1 MLRRQLVTGLLMTIV
16 LTVLVGLLYP
26 LVVTGIAQ
34 VTMSKRANGSIVKVN
49 GKVVGSSLIGQN
61 FTDKDG
67 NALPQY
73 FQPRPSAA
81 GDGYDALASGG
92 LEPRPVEPEPHRQRA
107 RREHHDQDQP
117 VRDAEPIPT
126 ACRCRRP
133 TRTATT
139 ITDKAGNP
147 VYEKNKDGTY
157 VCDPNTVP
165 ERAMAYRELNGLA
178 PDAKVPVDAVT
189 ASASGLD
196 PQISVAN
203 ARLQAARVA
212 KGAQPHHAVVRN
224 LIDAHTAGAPAGV
237 PRGADCERARAQPR
251 PRSPQKS
258 VSGVAAATSASTSAP
273 RPASAR
279 RSRC

>member
-1 MLRRQLVTGLLMTIV
+1 MLRRQLLTGLLMTIV

-34 VTMSKRANGSIVKVN
+34 GLMSKRANGSIVKVN
-49 GKVVGSSLIGQN
+49 GKAVGSSLIGQN

-67 NALPQY
+67 NAIPKY

-81 GDGYDALASGG
+81 GNGYDALASAGSNLG
-92 LEPRPVEPEPHRQRA
+92 PSNPKLIGNVPGVSIDTPTNPFATPADPFCLPVQ
-107 RREHHDQDQP
+107 
-117 VRDAEPIPT
+117 
-126 ACRCRRP
+126 
-133 TRTATT
+133 ATDKNSNP
-139 ITDKAGNP
+139 ITDAAGNP

-165 ERAMAYRELNGLA
+165 ERAMAFRTLNGLA

-212 KGAQPHHAVVRN
+212 KARNVSEESVRA
-224 LIDAHTAGAPAGV
+224 LIDAHTQGRAWGFLGEQTVNVLELNLALD
-237 PRGADCERARAQPR
+237 RGH
-251 PRSPQKS
+251 
-258 VSGVAAATSASTSAP
+258 
-273 RPASAR
+273 
-279 RSRC
+279 